1 MSQPNAFPSNL
12 KMELEPF
19 IGPWRWIPG
28 FLLIH
33 YHTRIFLGHLKT
45 RSLLRIMF
53 EQGLIKKEWL
63 TDYDEY
69 KEYYDVIPYEAI
81 DKQLHPFKVI
91 ENNAIYTACEHLVK
105 LYDTDP
111 DLFE

>member
-1 MSQPNAFPSNL
+1 MKVQVSL
-12 KMELEPF
+12 F
-19 IGPWRWIPG
+19 IYGEAEIQSKS
-28 FLLIH
+28 
-33 YHTRIFLGHLKT
+33 HT
-45 RSLLRIMF
+45 
-53 EQGLIKKEWL
+53 
-63 TDYDEY
+63 DEY

-81 DKQLHPFKVI
+81 DKQLHPVETVHDPFKVI